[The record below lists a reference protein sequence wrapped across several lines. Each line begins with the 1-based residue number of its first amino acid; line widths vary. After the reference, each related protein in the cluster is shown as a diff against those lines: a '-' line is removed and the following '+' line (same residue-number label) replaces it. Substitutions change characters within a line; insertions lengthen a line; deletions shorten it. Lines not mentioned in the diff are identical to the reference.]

1 MPQSLFLISDRTGIT
16 VETLAHTLLTQF
28 ENAPE
33 HQVTLP
39 FVDTVAKVEAAVLQI
54 NAASHLDGEP
64 PLVFSSLIDRDFREA
79 LKRCNGTVIDFFE
92 AILDPV
98 AAAMGQ
104 APHGRPGLS
113 HGQGNVTH
121 YDARLAAVNYS
132 LRYDDAERLDGL
144 DEADVILLGVSR
156 SGKTPTCLYL
166 SLQYGLR
173 AANYPLTPED
183 FERGGLPKALQGL
196 NGKLFGLTIAPQRL
210 QRIREERRAGS
221 SYADAARCR
230 DEVRRAEDLYRV
242 SNIPWLDTTSISIEE
257 IATGIVHQLGLH
269 RRV

>member
-1 MPQSLFLISDRTGIT
+1 MPRSLFLVSDRTGIT

-28 ENAPE
+28 EDAPE

-39 FVDTVAKVEAAVLQI
+39 FLDTPAKVELAVEQI
-54 NAASHLDGEP
+54 NAASHLDGQP
-64 PLVFSSLIDRDFREA
+64 PLVFSSLIDRESRDL
-79 LKRCNGTVIDFFE
+79 LKTCEGTVIDFFE

-104 APHGRPGLS
+104 EPRGRPGLS
-113 HGQGNVTH
+113 HGQGNLH
-121 YDARLAAVNYS
+121 SYDQRLAAVNYS

-144 DEADVILLGVSR
+144 DVADVVLLGVSR

-183 FERGGLPKALQGL
+183 FERGGLPAALRGL
-196 NGKLFGLTIAPQRL
+196 EGKLFGLTIAPERL
-210 QRIREERRAGS
+210 QRIRDERRPGS
-221 SYADAARCR
+221 SYADIKRCR
-230 DEVRRAEDLYRV
+230 DEVRRAEELYRTHG
-242 SNIPWLDTTSISIEE
+242 IPWLDTTTMSIEE
-257 IATGIVHQLGLH
+257 IAIAVVHQLGLR

>member
-1 MPQSLFLISDRTGIT
+1 MPHSLFLISDRTGIT

-39 FVDTVAKVEAAVLQI
+39 FVDTVAKVEAAVRQI

-64 PLVFSSLIDRDFREA
+64 PLVFSSLIDREFREV
-79 LKRCNGTVIDFFE
+79 LKGCNGTVIDFFE

-98 AAAMGQ
+98 AEAMGE
-104 APHGRPGLS
+104 APRGRPGLS
-113 HGQGNVTH
+113 HGQGNQNS

-144 DEADVILLGVSR
+144 DMADVVLLGVSR

-196 NGKLFGLTIAPQRL
+196 KGKLFGLTIAPERL

-221 SYADAARCR
+221 SYAAAARCR
-230 DEVRRAEDLYRV
+230 DEVRRAEDLYRA
-242 SNIPWLDTTSISIEE
+242 NDIPWLDTTSISIEE
-257 IATGIVHQLGLH
+257 IATGIVHQLGLK